1 MSAFSIKSRLF
12 AKLLLVMTNLL
23 PLFLPLFTL
32 FLSGFCL
39 NDTIVFCFQIRSRQI
54 VIIRTKNQ
62 CEVVSAMMGKTHV
75 AIGVFS
81 VLLLSQPTT
90 VPECALAIAGGALGG
105 VAADI
110 DTVNNDYKHDA
121 LIGQVLAVTIS
132 GVMVFCNYFFGG
144 SIATEILGTDKT
156 VVITGAVAYFILL
169 IKGYLSN
176 HRTFTHSILAAILF
190 TLSIGLI
197 CTSIA
202 PYYLVGYLS
211 HLFLDILNKKEVP
224 LMYPK
229 KKGSV

>member
-1 MSAFSIKSRLF
+1 M
-12 AKLLLVMTNLL
+12 
-23 PLFLPLFTL
+23 
-32 FLSGFCL
+32 
-39 NDTIVFCFQIRSRQI
+39 
-54 VIIRTKNQ
+54 NQ

-75 AIGVFS
+75 AIGVFC
-81 VLLLSQPTT
+81 VLLLSQPST
-90 VPECALAIAGGALGG
+90 VPECALVIAGGSLGG

-121 LIGQVLAVTIS
+121 LIGQLLAVTIA
-132 GVMVFCNYFFGG
+132 GVMAFCNYFSGG
-144 SIATEILGTDKT
+144 SIFTEILGTDKA
-156 VVITGAVAYFILL
+156 VVITGAVTYLILL

-176 HRTFTHSILAAILF
+176 HRTFTHSILATILF

-224 LMYPK
+224 LLYPI
-229 KKGSV
+229 KKGICLKLCYAGKTANTAFMWIGFIGSILLTGYLLLNGQGIA